1 MFDRCHS
8 CHGYFNVQRYTSKL
22 EPHPT
27 EKAVQLPSYYLWLSS
42 KKINETPVDHL
53 VVMEQSKLLLENFGC
68 WGGLSL
74 RGDICRGDYTGRSYA
89 WSAKKGT
96 NTREGYLPS
105 RGGQAMGLCDMV
117 LLFLVFV

>member
-8 CHGYFNVQRYTSKL
+8 CHSYFNVQRYTSKL

-53 VVMEQSKLLLENFGC
+53 VVMEQSKLLLVNFGC
-68 WGGLSL
+68 WGGLCTRVDYL
-74 RGDICRGDYTGRSYA
+74 QGGLYGEVVCTECQEGDY
-89 WSAKKGT
+89 
-96 NTREGYLPS
+96 
-105 RGGQAMGLCDMV
+105 V
-117 LLFLVFV
+117 